1 MSNNLKKCLE
11 QAESKYVRPQDS
23 TIVKESKEVY
33 IPRPHMY
40 IIACVL
46 VDR

>member
-23 TIVKESKEVY
+23 TIVKESKVY
-33 IPRPHMY
+33 IPRPYMY